1 MFLENTRGN
10 AIFSGIVFFGVTVF
24 FRGLVLYFGYKICN
38 IKLIVMKK
46 SVIAIAFILIT
57 QVGFSQQTAWKIVEG
72 RIQTPWAEKVNPLS
86 VLAEY
91 PRPQMVRDPWMS
103 LNGLWDY
110 AIKQQ
115 GDAVPT
121 AFDGK
126 ILVPFAIE
134 SALSGV
140 GKNVGK
146 ENHLWYR
153 RTLSIP
159 SSMKNKTVLLHF
171 EGSRLAERC
180 LCQW

>member
-1 MFLENTRGN
+1 
-10 AIFSGIVFFGVTVF
+10 
-24 FRGLVLYFGYKICN
+24 
-38 IKLIVMKK
+38 MKK
-46 SVIAIAFILIT
+46 PVIAIAFILIT
-57 QVGFSQQTAWKIVEG
+57 HVGFSQQTAWKIVEG
-72 RIQTPWAEKVNPLS
+72 RIQTPWAEKVNPSS

-153 RTLSIP
+153 RTLVHTIFHEEQDCTP
-159 SSMKNKTVLLHF
+159 SF
-171 EGSRLAERC
+171 WGSGLAERC